1 MRTDFDADFLT
12 TPEGSRANEILRSCV
27 HCGFCNATC
36 PTYQVTGDELDGPR
50 GRIYLMRDLLQSGD
64 NEKRAT
70 QHLDRCLTC
79 RACEVTCPSGVE
91 YGELIEIARNQLG
104 SERTGIV
111 GLLRRLLAWMVP
123 NVDVLRFMARIGGLF
138 SWLLPSRLSKLVPAS
153 VGRPVS
159 SSPGEQGQ
167 VLLLN
172 GCAQQVS
179 TPDTN
184 VSVQQLLTRLGVGSV
199 VLEDEG
205 CCGSLDLHAGS
216 EQTAKMRIKQNI
228 DRIAPHLDDVEC
240 VLSSASGCGL
250 TMKEWGRVLAQDEAY
265 AEKAAAI
272 SAKVRD
278 VSEYLLER
286 AAGFTPTKVEDIQR
300 VAWHAPCTL
309 QHGQKITGVVEPLLL
324 AAGYELVEVHDAHLC
339 CGSAGSYSALEPK
352 LAGALEKRKLA
363 ALLANKPDV
372 IATAN
377 VGCQS
382 HLNTNSSVPVV
393 HWIELLK

>member
-1 MRTDFDADFLT
+1 MRTDFDADFLS

-91 YGELIEIARNQLG
+91 YGELVEIARNQLG
-104 SERTGIV
+104 GERPGV
-111 GLLRRLLAWMVP
+111 AGLLRRLLAWMVP
-123 NVDVLRFMARIGGLF
+123 NVGLLRMMARLGGLF
-138 SWLLPSRLSKLVPAS
+138 SWLLPNRLSKLVPTK
-153 VGRPVS
+153 VGQGVS
-159 SSPGEQGQ
+159 SSPAGQSQ

-184 VSVQQLLTRLGVGSV
+184 VAVQQLLTRLGVSTL

-216 EQTAKMRIKQNI
+216 EQTAHMRIKQNI
-228 DRIAPHLDDVEC
+228 DRITPHLDDVAC
-240 VLSSASGCGL
+240 ILSSASGCGL

-265 AEKAAAI
+265 AEKAHAI

-286 AAGFTPTKVEDIQR
+286 AEGFKPAKVPHIQR
-300 VAWHAPCTL
+300 VAWHPPCSL

-339 CGSAGSYSALEPK
+339 CGSAGSYSALQPK
-352 LAGALEKRKLA
+352 LAGALEKRKLE

-382 HLNTNSSVPVV
+382 HLNTNSSVPVI